1 MTAAQRYEGGRS
13 RGAETP
19 EGFSAGT
26 ARRRFRF
33 LVCREHSLGATLGAT
48 GANSLQGIRTSMNS
62 WQERIRDHGRI

>member
-26 ARRRFRF
+26 APRRFRF

-48 GANSLQGIRTSMNS
+48 GANNLQGIRTNMNS
-62 WQERIRDHGRI
+62 AQVRVRGHGLI